1 MAAYDLEEQEQLA
14 AMKAWWEKYGNMITS
29 AALVVALSI
38 SGYQGWRW
46 YSASQAGKAGALF
59 AAASQAALE
68 KDIAKTRV
76 LTDELL
82 AKHGST
88 VPAELAAL
96 QVAQLVV
103 DEGKPGEARAY
114 LERVASKGSDA
125 LLRDMARLR
134 LAVLMFDAG
143 ELDEAFKQLQASPVA
158 ALTVRFEDLRGD
170 ILFAKAQPAE
180 ARAAYQRAL
189 DAIAKLPAAS
199 QPQGMRMVVQTKLD
213 ALGGA

>member
-14 AMKAWWEKYGNMITS
+14 AIKAWWEKYGNMITS

-46 YSASQAGKAGALF
+46 YSASQTAKAGALF

-68 KDIAKTRV
+68 KDIGKTRV

-82 AKHGST
+82 AKYGST

-103 DEGKPGEARAY
+103 EDGKPEEARAY
-114 LERVASKGSDA
+114 LERVVSKGSDV

-143 ELDEAFKQLQASPVA
+143 ELDEALKQLQASSVD
-158 ALTVRFEDLRGD
+158 ALTIRFEDLRGD
-170 ILFAKAQPAE
+170 ILYAKAQPAE
-180 ARAAYQRAL
+180 ARAAYQRGL
-189 DAIAKLPAAS
+189 DAIAKLSESS
-199 QPQGMRMVVQTKLD
+199 QPQGMRMLLQTKLD